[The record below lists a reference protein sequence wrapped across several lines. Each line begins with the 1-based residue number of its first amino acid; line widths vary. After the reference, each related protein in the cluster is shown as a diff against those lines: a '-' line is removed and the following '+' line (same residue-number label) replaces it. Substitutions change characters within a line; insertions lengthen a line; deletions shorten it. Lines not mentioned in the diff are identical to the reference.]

1 MSGGG
6 YHENITYI
14 CLCGIISIIQAS
26 YNEFPYFYHRY
37 TLPSL
42 NYTVCTD
49 GDIQQVG

>member
-1 MSGGG
+1 MAMPARAAQVGAL
-6 YHENITYI
+6 E
-14 CLCGIISIIQAS
+14 
-26 YNEFPYFYHRY
+26 EDEMRYHRY

>member
-1 MSGGG
+1 MR
-6 YHENITYI
+6 ETVD
-14 CLCGIISIIQAS
+14 CAISIIQAS